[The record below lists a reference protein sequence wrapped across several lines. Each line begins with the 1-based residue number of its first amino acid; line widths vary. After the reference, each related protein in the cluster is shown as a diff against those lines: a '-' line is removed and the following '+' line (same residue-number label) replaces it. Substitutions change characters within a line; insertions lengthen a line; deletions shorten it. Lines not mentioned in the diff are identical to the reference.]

1 MTVAELG
8 FVKPATLD
16 EALAALARPGSLLLG
31 GGTSI
36 GILLKN
42 GLIEPERLVWVG
54 ALAELAGISLD
65 EDGSIRIGAT
75 ATLRELARSELLA
88 GALPVVSDAAGRIG
102 NPRVRAVATLGGALV
117 HGDPRQDLP
126 PVLLALRA
134 QATVAGAAGSRI
146 IGLDGFY
153 RGFMEVALGEN
164 ELITDVVVPARSGW
178 RDRYS
183 RFTPGSEDDYPT
195 VGVAVSL
202 RVGDGGV
209 IEDAEIALGGVDSR
223 PILAT
228 ESARSLIGTRG
239 AGASLEEAARR
250 ASAQCEPSDDARG
263 SADYKRKM
271 VGVWVRRTVTAAL
284 N

>member
-1 MTVAELG
+1 MGVAELG
-8 FVKPATLD
+8 FVKPGTLE
-16 EALAALARPGSLLLG
+16 EALAALARPGSMLLG

-42 GLIEPERLVWVG
+42 RLIEPEQLVWVG
-54 ALAELAGISLD
+54 ALPELSGIALD
-65 EDGSIRIGAT
+65 EDGAIRIGAT
-75 ATLRELARSELLA
+75 ATLHELARSELLA
-88 GALPVVSDAAGRIG
+88 GAVPVLADAAGRIG
-102 NPRVRAVATLGGALV
+102 NPRVRAVATVGGALV

-134 QATVAGAAGSRI
+134 AVGIAAKDGTRT

-153 RGFMEVALGEN
+153 HGFMEVALGEN
-164 ELITDVVVPARSGW
+164 EVVTHVVVPARGGW

-202 RVGDGGV
+202 RVDDGGL
-209 IEDAEIALGGVDSR
+209 IDDAEIALGGVDSR

-228 ESARSLIGTRG
+228 EAARSLIGTTG
-239 AGASLEEAARR
+239 AGAVLEEAGRKA
-250 ASAQCEPSDDARG
+250 AAHCEPTDDARG

-271 VGVWVRRTVTAAL
+271 VDVWVRRTVTACL
-284 N
+284 S

>member
-1 MTVAELG
+1 MTTAE
-8 FVKPATLD
+8 FVKPGTLD
-16 EALAALARPGSLLLG
+16 EALAAMTRPGSMLLG

-42 GLIEPERLVWVG
+42 RLIEPQTLVWVG
-54 ALAELAGISLD
+54 ALSELSGIGI
-65 EDGSIRIGAT
+65 DGDGTIRIGAA

-88 GALPVVSDAAGRIG
+88 GAVPVLPDAAGRIG

-134 QATVAGAAGSRI
+134 QVDIAAGSGTRTA
-146 IGLDGFY
+146 GLDGFY
-153 RGFMEVALGEN
+153 HGFMEVALGED
-164 ELITDVVVPARSGW
+164 ELITGVAVPARTGW

-183 RFTPGSEDDYPT
+183 RFTPGSEDDFPT

-202 RVGDGGV
+202 RVGDAGLV
-209 IEDAEIALGGVDSR
+209 EDAEIALGGVDSR
-223 PILAT
+223 PILAA
-228 ESARSLIGTRG
+228 EAARSLIGTDG
-239 AGASLEEAARR
+239 AGAALEEAARV
-250 ASAQCEPSDDARG
+250 AAAHCEPGDDARG

-271 VGVWVRRTVTAAL
+271 VGVWVRRTVAACL
-284 N
+284 SG

>member
-1 MTVAELG
+1 MSVAELG
-8 FVKPATLD
+8 FVKPGSLD
-16 EALAALARPGSLLLG
+16 EALAALARPGSMLLG

-42 GLIEPERLVWVG
+42 RLIEPEQLVWVG
-54 ALAELAGISLD
+54 AVAELSGISV
-65 EDGSIRIGAT
+65 EGDGTIRIGAT
-75 ATLRELARSELLA
+75 TTLRELARSALLL
-88 GALPVVSDAAGRIG
+88 GAVPVLADAAGRIG
-102 NPRVRAVATLGGALV
+102 NPRVRAVGTVGGALV

-126 PVLLALRA
+126 PVLLALRSRA
-134 QATVAGAAGSRI
+134 SIAALSGTRT

-153 RGFMEVALGEN
+153 LDFMEVALGEG
-164 ELITDVVVPARSGW
+164 EVVTDVLVPARSGW

-202 RVGDGGV
+202 RLGDGGV

-223 PILAT
+223 PILAA
-228 ESARSLIGTRG
+228 EAARSLIGTRG
-239 AGASLEEAARR
+239 GGAEVEEAARH
-250 ASAQCEPSDDARG
+250 AAAHCNPSDDARG

-271 VGVWVRRTVTAAL
+271 VGVWVRRTVTACL
-284 N
+284 S

>member
-8 FVKPATLD
+8 FVKPGTLD
-16 EALAALARPGSLLLG
+16 EALAALARPGSMLLG

-42 GLIEPERLVWVG
+42 RLIEPERLVWVG
-54 ALAELAGISLD
+54 ALAELSGISLD
-65 EDGSIRIGAT
+65 EDGAIRIGAA
-75 ATLRELARSELLA
+75 ATLRDLARSELLQ
-88 GALPVVSDAAGRIG
+88 GAVPVLPDAAGRIG

-126 PVLLALRA
+126 PVLLALRS
-134 QATVAGAAGSRI
+134 QATIAAPGGTRTV
-146 IGLDGFY
+146 GLDGFY
-153 RGFMEVALGEN
+153 LDFMEVALGEG
-164 ELITDVVVPARSGW
+164 EVVTDVLVPSRSGW

-202 RVGDGGV
+202 RLGDGGL
-209 IEDAEIALGGVDSR
+209 IDDAEIALGGVDSR

-228 ESARSLIGTRG
+228 EAARSLIGTSG
-239 AGASLEEAARR
+239 AGTALEEAARN
-250 ASAQCEPSDDARG
+250 AAGHCDPSDDARG

-271 VGVWVRRTVTAAL
+271 VDVWVRRTVAACL
-284 N
+284 S